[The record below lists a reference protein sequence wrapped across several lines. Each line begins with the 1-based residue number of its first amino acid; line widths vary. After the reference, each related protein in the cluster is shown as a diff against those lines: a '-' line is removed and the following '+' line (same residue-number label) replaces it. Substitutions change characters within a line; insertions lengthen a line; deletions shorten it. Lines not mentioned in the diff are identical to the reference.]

1 MINMCSFCYRRNR
14 FMFWFGYSPGLNQG
28 LFYNMKILYTI
39 LFFADTMMLITVA
52 YLFLHLSDGGMSVEL
67 FMLLSIALLACIA
80 ILILVLVHYLKLP
93 SKSAR

>member
-1 MINMCSFCYRRNR
+1 
-14 FMFWFGYSPGLNQG
+14 MFWFGYSPGLNQG
-28 LFYNMKILYTI
+28 LFYIMKTFYTI
-39 LFFADTMMLITVA
+39 LFFADTMMLIMVA
-52 YLFLHLSDGGMSVEL
+52 YLFLHLSDRGMSVEL

>member
-1 MINMCSFCYRRNR
+1 MTCVISAITEIG

-39 LFFADTMMLITVA
+39 LFFADTMMLILVA

-67 FMLLSIALLACIA
+67 FMLLSIALLACIL

-93 SKSAR
+93 SKSPR